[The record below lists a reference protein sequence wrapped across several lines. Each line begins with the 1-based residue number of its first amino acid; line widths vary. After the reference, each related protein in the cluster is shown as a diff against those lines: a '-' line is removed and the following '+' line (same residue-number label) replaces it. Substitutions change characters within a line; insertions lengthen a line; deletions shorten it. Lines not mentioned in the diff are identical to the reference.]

1 MSFGKVKSG
10 KSLEIFLQNCVG
22 TLLKIE
28 TPRIVNV
35 MHYTRYTYFGV
46 LLRKLKSNVVTDKRG
61 SFSYQIF
68 YFPSHVGFPLGTEDA
83 PKYVVMETH
92 YDNPG
97 IRSGKMKRNE
107 TLLSPVELKTVWM
120 A

>member
-1 MSFGKVKSG
+1 
-10 KSLEIFLQNCVG
+10 
-22 TLLKIE
+22 
-28 TPRIVNV
+28 
-35 MHYTRYTYFGV
+35 
-46 LLRKLKSNVVTDKRG
+46 
-61 SFSYQIF
+61 
-68 YFPSHVGFPLGTEDA
+68 VGFPLGTEDA

-97 IRSGKMKRNE
+97 IRSGKMKKNE